1 MRNIWNPD
9 ETVAAVMRS
18 IKAGTNPNYM
28 LKSYNLQQRS
38 NSNDGKPSNRRN
50 Y

>member
-1 MRNIWNPD
+1 MRNIWNPN
-9 ETVAAVMRS
+9 ETVAAVIRS
-18 IKAGTNPNYM
+18 IKAGTIVNYM

-38 NSNDGKPSNRRN
+38 HSDDGKPGNRRN